1 MGKKILIG
9 VLVLLGVIAVVAAG
23 LWGYFHF
30 VIGPQ
35 TAELTNTKPKD
46 LNTDEI
52 KAKLASPKFSEKQ
65 AGRQQLAKLEV
76 PDRIAVLR
84 SIVKDE
90 NASVRLMAVTELKK
104 IVDPANVVDPAAAAI
119 LKEVAATD
127 ADADVKAAAE
137 SK

>member
-9 VLVLLGVIAVVAAG
+9 VLVLLGLILVAAAG

-46 LNTDEI
+46 LNADEI
-52 KAKLASPKFSEKQ
+52 KAKLASPVFSEKL

-104 IVDPANVVDPAAAAI
+104 IADPAAVAI
-119 LKEVAATD
+119 LREVATSD
-127 ADADVKAAAE
+127 ADADVKSAAE
-137 SK
+137 GK